1 MLVGAGACLLVV
13 VVALALGRLFEVGQD
28 LATTLQYGDPRTSNL
43 TAAFGLPVEAP
54 SRPSLVTAVNH
65 GGDVILFVVCGG
77 KPDQTLVFVLPDA
90 DPTGGRGAPVL
101 STPDLNGDGYPDLA
115 VQMTTRLA
123 GWFYVNDG
131 ATLRPPTQEEVDKIQ
146 RGHQP

>member
-13 VVALALGRLFEVGQD
+13 VVALALGRLFEVGRD